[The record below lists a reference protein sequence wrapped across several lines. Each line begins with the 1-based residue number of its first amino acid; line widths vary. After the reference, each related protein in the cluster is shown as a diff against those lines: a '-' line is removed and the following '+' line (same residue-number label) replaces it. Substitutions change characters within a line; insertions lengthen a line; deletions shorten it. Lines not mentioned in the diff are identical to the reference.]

1 VVGLLLLAFVATG
14 CSSLQGTGDKGYV
27 TGDGQVR
34 EIAAADRGD
43 AVELSGV
50 DLAGNALS
58 LEQFRG
64 RPVVVVVWW
73 SGCGPCIKEA
83 PELVALATEY
93 ADRAQFVGINIRDA
107 SPAQAQAFERKFA
120 VPYPSFYAP
129 NGNELLAFERRIGPQ
144 TVPAFVVLDV
154 EGRIAS
160 SIIGEMGSPTTLSAL
175 IDTALGESPASSTD
189 SSGPSTGGGLSDG

>member
-1 VVGLLLLAFVATG
+1 MLGLLLLLLVATG

-34 EIAAADRGD
+34 EIAVADRGD

-50 DLAGNALS
+50 DLAGNALT
-58 LEQFRG
+58 LETFRG

-83 PELVALATEY
+83 PDVVALATEY

-129 NGNELLAFERRIGPQ
+129 NGTELLAFERRIGPQ
-144 TVPAFVVLDV
+144 TVPAFVVLDAQ
-154 EGRIAS
+154 GRIAS

-175 IDTALGESPASSTD
+175 IDTALAESPGSST
-189 SSGPSTGGGLSDG
+189 GEGARDG

>member
-1 VVGLLLLAFVATG
+1 MAGLLLLVLVSTG
-14 CSSLQGTGDKGYV
+14 CSSLEGTGDKGYV

-34 EIAAADRGD
+34 EIAATDRGD

-50 DLAGNALS
+50 DLDGKALS

-107 SPAQAQAFERKFA
+107 NPAQAQAFERKFE

-129 NGNELLAFERRIGPQ
+129 DGTELLAFERRIGPQ
-144 TVPAFVVLDV
+144 TVPAFVVLDA

-175 IDTALGESPASSTD
+175 IDTALAESPVN
-189 SSGPSTGGGLSDG
+189 STGEGANDG

>member
-1 VVGLLLLAFVATG
+1 MLLLVATG

-34 EIAAADRGD
+34 EIAVADRGD

-50 DLAGNALS
+50 DLAGNALT
-58 LEQFRG
+58 LETFRG

-83 PELVALATEY
+83 PDVVALATEY

-129 NGNELLAFERRIGPQ
+129 NGTELLAFERRIGPQ
-144 TVPAFVVLDV
+144 TVPAFVVLDAQ
-154 EGRIAS
+154 GRIAS

-175 IDTALGESPASSTD
+175 IDTALAESPGSST
-189 SSGPSTGGGLSDG
+189 GEGARDG

>member
-1 VVGLLLLAFVATG
+1 MVGLLLLLFAVTG
-14 CSSLQGTGDKGYV
+14 CSTLQGTGDKGYV

-43 AVELSGV
+43 AVELVGV

-83 PELVALATEY
+83 PELVALAKEY
-93 ADRAQFVGINIRDA
+93 AERAQFVGINIRDA
-107 SPAQAQAFERKFA
+107 SPAQALAFERKFE

-129 NGNELLAFERRIGPQ
+129 NGTELLAFERRIGPQ
-144 TVPAFVVLDV
+144 TVPAFVVLDS

-175 IDTALGESPASSTD
+175 IDSAGEGSTD
-189 SSGPSTGGGLSDG
+189 G

>member
-1 VVGLLLLAFVATG
+1 MLGLLLLLLVATG

-34 EIAAADRGD
+34 EIAVADRGD

-50 DLAGNALS
+50 DLAGNALT
-58 LEQFRG
+58 LETFRG

-83 PELVALATEY
+83 PDVVALATEY

-129 NGNELLAFERRIGPQ
+129 NGTELLAFERRIGPQ
-144 TVPAFVVLDV
+144 TVPAFVVLDAQ
-154 EGRIAS
+154 GRIAS

-175 IDTALGESPASSTD
+175 IDTALAESPGST
-189 SSGPSTGGGLSDG
+189 TGEGARDG

>member
-1 VVGLLLLAFVATG
+1 MGLLLLVLASTG
-14 CSSLQGTGDKGYV
+14 CSSIQGAGVKGYV

-83 PELVALATEY
+83 PALVALATEY
-93 ADRAQFVGINIRDA
+93 ANRAQFVGINIRDA

-129 NGNELLAFERRIGPQ
+129 DGTELLAFERRIGPQ
-144 TVPAFVVLDV
+144 TVPAFVVLDG

-175 IDTALGESPASSTD
+175 IDTALAESPEN
-189 SSGPSTGGGLSDG
+189 STGEGARDG